1 MAVTVPRIRFVRAL
15 VLVAVLGGVAWLA
28 PHVRHRW
35 IQAVITYDATPTDP
49 IELGAANGAGLV
61 PAERVRVILIDG
73 LAATQANRMTSW
85 RGVCERG
92 TRLTV
97 DVGFPTVS
105 LPVEAALWSGL
116 TQQQTGIVFRSDMP
130 LDPPLR
136 GIPSQVAGSRAV
148 AEDHGWIVRSLGFS
162 QVEPGAEPDHPA
174 KDRDPAV
181 WRGQWLAHAQE
192 AVTSDARL
200 AFVHILRVDTAGHRT
215 GADSPAY
222 AVAAGSAD
230 AIVGMLVAAQPDA
243 RWFLLSDH
251 AHLPGGGHGGE
262 ERELR
267 EVEGCIAGPGIA
279 RVHGGPVHVVDV
291 ARALADSLG
300 VRLAPAAPG
309 RPLAAAMAA
318 KLRPDQAVP
327 VLPLGRGAAAVLI
340 LVVGLALAYMPRRW
354 WLAPWW
360 YVVGVAGFVAI
371 HGEPTLSMPEIWAP
385 AGRAMY
391 LTWLPSL
398 VPLAVTTWFGT
409 GRAPIW
415 RIVVAQLGL
424 PVAAVAAAITAS
436 GAWPLLAGAH
446 IAPVVPHFTAWLSPL
461 SLIAA
466 HGCAVVALAVL
477 GKSALLAFGRPSPA
491 ETPSSEPAAG

>member
-1 MAVTVPRIRFVRAL
+1 MRAL
-15 VLVAVLGGVAWLA
+15 VLAAVLGGFAWLA
-28 PHVRHRW
+28 PHMRHRW
-35 IQAVITYDATPTDP
+35 IEAVLSYDARPSEP
-49 IELGAANGAGLV
+49 VVLGAANGAGLV
-61 PAERVRVILIDG
+61 PSDRVRVVLIDG
-73 LAATQANRMTSW
+73 LAASQAKWLPSW
-85 RGVCERG
+85 RAVCDRG
-92 TRLTV
+92 TRLVV

-116 TQQQTGIVFRSDMP
+116 TQQQSGIVFRSDVP

-136 GIPSQVAGSRAV
+136 GIPTQVPGSRAV
-148 AEDHGWIVRSLGFS
+148 AEDHGWIVRSLGFA
-162 QVEPGAEPDHPA
+162 QVEPAAEPDHPA
-174 KDRDPAV
+174 KDRELAT
-181 WRGQWLAHAQE
+181 WRGLWLQRAHDAI
-192 AVTSDARL
+192 ASDAKL

-215 GADSPAY
+215 GRDSPLY

-230 AIVGMLVAAQPDA
+230 AILGTLVADAPDA
-243 RWFLLSDH
+243 RWFVLSDH

-279 RVHGGPVHVVDV
+279 RTRGGPVHVVDI

-300 VRLAPAAPG
+300 VRLDQNAKG

-318 KLRPDQAVP
+318 KLRPDQSVP

-371 HGEPTLSMPEIWAP
+371 YSEPTLSMPEIWAP

-398 VPLAVTTWFGT
+398 ALLAVATWFGT
-409 GRAPIW
+409 GRAPMW
-415 RIVVAQLGL
+415 RVVVAQLGL
-424 PVAAVAAAITAS
+424 PFAAVAAAITAS

-446 IAPVVPHFTAWLSPL
+446 VAPVVPHFTAWLSPL
-461 SLIAA
+461 VLIAA
-466 HGCAVVALAVL
+466 HGAAVVALAVL
-477 GKSALLAFGRPSPA
+477 GKSALLAFGRPSPP
-491 ETPSSEPAAG
+491 ETPRSEPAAG